1 MKIFQILIL
10 PGDRGV
16 SVGALVV
23 RHTRVAEGK
32 DTAGT
37 CSSEVSSEQ
46 SPARPQSLPD
56 RVEQELGIRELGI
69 LWKISAEL
77 ARVTRRE
84 ETRRDI
90 LKYFLFVQYFLLFVL
105 TETEPSGLLDNP
117 NKTREAAQT
126 DHPGSPVSSESLAV
140 LGKFVHQGRTNQ
152 AGRSDQT

>member
-1 MKIFQILIL
+1 MMFNNIIQYYIT
-10 PGDRGV
+10 
-16 SVGALVV
+16 S
-23 RHTRVAEGK
+23 
-32 DTAGT
+32 
-37 CSSEVSSEQ
+37 
-46 SPARPQSLPD
+46 D

-105 TETEPSGLLDNP
+105 TETEPSGSLDYP

>member
-1 MKIFQILIL
+1 M
-10 PGDRGV
+10 
-16 SVGALVV
+16 
-23 RHTRVAEGK
+23 RHTCVAEGK